1 MDPWFVPIVV
11 AVIAG
16 PLMWAL
22 RKLERNNTDQHAQ
35 SLGALS
41 ELRSDVREVAA
52 EVREVKA
59 DVRDLRTDH
68 RSLWKSHLDLQ
79 EQVEQHEQETE

>member
-1 MDPWFVPIVV
+1 MDPWFVPIIV

-22 RKLERNNTDQHAQ
+22 RKLDRNNSVQHAQ
-35 SLGALS
+35 NLEALT
-41 ELRSDVREVAA
+41 ELKEDVKEVVA

-59 DVRDLRTDH
+59 DVRDLRSDQ
-68 RSLWKSHLDLQ
+68 RILWKSHQTLQ
-79 EQVEQHEQETE
+79 QQFDEHKEVQ

>member
-1 MDPWFVPIVV
+1 MDPWFVPIIV

-22 RKLERNNTDQHAQ
+22 RKFDRNNSDQHAQ
-35 SLGALS
+35 NLQALT
-41 ELRSDVREVAA
+41 ELKTDVKEVAA

-59 DVRDLRTDH
+59 DVRDLRLNQRT
-68 RSLWKSHLDLQ
+68 LWQSHQTLQ
-79 EQVEQHEQETE
+79 QQFEEHEEN